1 VLWQI
6 ADAGNNL
13 QSLSNRLAAT
23 LDEWHFLCRRSRYN
37 VKKIGKQ
44 MKTGGLTWLGSTK
57 PDDPV
62 FKESWSVSIQP
73 QSSRRLSM
81 PSGNTSNEADAE
93 ADESENVM
101 RDPMT
106 GEAIRCRYC
115 NSADVCPHLLF
126 LINWDFPGNVEGYCA
141 KRLGQFRELV
151 QAAFLP
157 RLQSG
162 TGSKWVW
169 NIRELN
175 ELLDYAR
182 ITFSDAHTT
191 VALDGVVVSQLVIDM
206 FDRVGGEKYSR
217 SVENAPG
224 PGLATVWVRLCQNSR
239 RC

>member
-1 VLWQI
+1 
-6 ADAGNNL
+6 
-13 QSLSNRLAAT
+13 
-23 LDEWHFLCRRSRYN
+23 
-37 VKKIGKQ
+37 VKGLIGKG
-44 MKTGGLTWLGSTK
+44 TGTGKVISEGAAK

-62 FKESWSVSIQP
+62 FMEGWSIHIGP
-73 QSSRRLSM
+73 
-81 PSGNTSNEADAE
+81 PSGQMWSEASPSTPDKIDAE

-106 GEAIRCRYC
+106 GKAIRCRYC
-115 NSADVCPHLLF
+115 NSADVCPHVLF